1 MNARFVNRVQH
12 ERNPAMTPIADPDWQ
27 RADPIELL
35 IDGPGTD
42 REAWAR
48 ALLLRM
54 LEAHR
59 NAHYRDVDRI
69 EDRYFAQKA
78 LGHIAEAYAGLAV
91 VNRPL
96 FMRVML
102 VTRWTHIRSFTGLRV
117 LVGDVVETLSGVTGR
132 VDLVEAVA
140 DVVTRG
146 ADAVRSYPLNGV
158 LVEERESGG
167 VTFTIDRATA
177 RKIGAR
183 PGSVRIDRVQA
194 AVQGFHVHSFEANLR
209 VLVPWWLDHVG
220 IDERAGVIKAQVD
233 RLGRIKDKELSATRY
248 GMMGVLDWAV
258 RNPGD
263 PAVSELLDRGIRDR
277 FAPIRKAAARLAVA
291 LERNDLL
298 EDLAQRDR
306 DRGVRKAAERLI
318 RSGLQ

>member
-1 MNARFVNRVQH
+1 
-12 ERNPAMTPIADPDWQ
+12 MTPIADPDWQ
-27 RADPIELL
+27 RADSIELL
-35 IDGPGTD
+35 IEGPGAD
-42 REAWAR
+42 RAAWAR

-54 LEAHR
+54 LEAHG
-59 NAHYRDVDRI
+59 NAPYRDLDRI

-78 LGHIAEAYAGLAV
+78 AGHIAEAYAGLAA

-117 LVGDVVETLSGVTGR
+117 LVGDVVEALSGVTGH

-146 ADAVRSYPLNGV
+146 ADAVRSYPLDGI
-158 LVEERESGG
+158 LLEERESG
-167 VTFTIDRATA
+167 VSFTIDRATA
-177 RKIGAR
+177 RRIGAR
-183 PGSVRIDRVQA
+183 PGSIRIDRVQA
-194 AVQGFHVHSFEANLR
+194 AVQGFHGHSFEANLR

-220 IDERAGVIKAQVD
+220 ADERADVTKALAD
-233 RLGRIKDKELSATRY
+233 RLDRVKDRELSATRY
-248 GMMGVLDWAV
+248 GMMGALDWAV
-258 RNPGD
+258 RNPD
-263 PAVSELLDRGIRDR
+263 DSAVCELLHRGIRDR

-291 LERNDLL
+291 LKRNDLL